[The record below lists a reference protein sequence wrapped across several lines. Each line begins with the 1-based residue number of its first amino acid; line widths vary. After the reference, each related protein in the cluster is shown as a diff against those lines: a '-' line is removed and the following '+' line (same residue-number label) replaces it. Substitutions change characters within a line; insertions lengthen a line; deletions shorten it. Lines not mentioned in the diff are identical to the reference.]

1 MISPLVTLSLL
12 AAISARLRSS
22 AGTFTDIG
30 IILDIADPKNK
41 GKKLERWSW
50 VFFSKSIGSRLGK
63 A

>member
-41 GKKLERWSW
+41 GKSW
-50 VFFSKSIGSRLGK
+50 KGGAGYFSANL
-63 A
+63 

>member
-22 AGTFTDIG
+22 AGTFTD
-30 IILDIADPKNK
+30 
-41 GKKLERWSW
+41 RSW